1 MLVLMR
7 SDNFIAPIAYLYALE
22 IKLYSKY
29 EYMNM
34 DVCQI
39 LCEFV
44 LAHLIV
50 KSKLAW
56 LNVVRRNLFAKR
68 EQMSV
73 FGVIS

>member
-7 SDNFIAPIAYLYALE
+7 YDNFIASIAFLYPLE

-29 EYMNM
+29 EYTNM
-34 DVCQI
+34 DVSQI
-39 LCEFV
+39 LCEFF
-44 LAHLIV
+44 LAHLLV

-73 FGVIS
+73 FGVIP